1 MCQFLQAH
9 LKDVS
14 CILELRQLF
23 KFLQQHRG
31 LIINRCDL
39 ATFFYYGIHLLPDL
53 HLASRQGFHFSD
65 MFLASNFGL
74 ALLFE
79 RLDTLPY
86 EPQQIIEVA
95 PLDLRAGFL

>member
-1 MCQFLQAH
+1 
-9 LKDVS
+9 
-14 CILELRQLF
+14 
-23 KFLQQHRG
+23 
-31 LIINRCDL
+31 
-39 ATFFYYGIHLLPDL
+39 
-53 HLASRQGFHFSD
+53 